1 MDNYLGIIKKKIKEE
16 KILLGTHINLRE
28 NTICEIMGKIGF
40 DFLWIDMEHTSLDK
54 ETVQNHLISCTAA
67 GLSSF
72 VRIPSK
78 DSILVKPILEMN
90 PAAVIFPFIMNAED
104 AKKAVESCKYPPRG
118 KRGFGPKRANYY
130 GLMELND
137 YIKNADSNIWVIIQ
151 IEHVD
156 AVESLDEILKV
167 DGIDS
172 IVVGPNDLSA
182 SIGLLGKLK
191 HPRLK
196 KLMDSIAYKTNSY
209 NKLLGISM
217 GFDLENIED
226 WINRGVAWITI
237 GTDISCLIDGAKK
250 IMETTKKLINKHK
263 QEVNPS

>member
-1 MDNYLGIIKKKIKEE
+1 MDNYLSIIKKEIEE
-16 KILLGTHINLRE
+16 KTILLGTHINLRE
-28 NTICEIMGKIGF
+28 NIIPEIMGKIGF
-40 DFLWIDMEHTSLDK
+40 DFLWIDMEHTSLNK
-54 ETVQNHLISCTAA
+54 ESVQNHLISCSAA
-67 GLSSF
+67 SIASF
-72 VRIPSK
+72 VRIPIK
-78 DSILVKPILEMN
+78 DSTLVRPVLEMN
-90 PAAVIFPFIMNAED
+90 PSAIVFPFIMNAED
-104 AKKAVESCKYPPRG
+104 AKKAVESCKYPPKG

-130 GLMELND
+130 GLMELDD

-151 IEHVD
+151 IEHTD
-156 AVESLDEILKV
+156 AVKNLDEILKV

-191 HPRLK
+191 HPRVK
-196 KLMDSIAYKTNSY
+196 KLMDDIAYKTHNH
-209 NKLLGISM
+209 NKPLGVSM

-250 IMETTKKLINKHK
+250 IMKVTKELISKYK
-263 QEVNPS
+263 QEFD